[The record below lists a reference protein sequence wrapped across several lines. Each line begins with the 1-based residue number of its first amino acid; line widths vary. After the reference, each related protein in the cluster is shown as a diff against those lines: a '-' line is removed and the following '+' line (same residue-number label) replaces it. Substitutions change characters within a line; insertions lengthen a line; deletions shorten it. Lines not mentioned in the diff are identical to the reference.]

1 MKIIH
6 IIPNLRKGGAERI
19 ALDICNE
26 IHSQGEHEVLL
37 ITFQPDNAYTFL
49 TESLPWKVVPADIVP
64 SITGKASVS
73 VSELQET
80 IEAFQPDIIHAHL
93 FKTIMVLSQIHY
105 EAHYFIHFH
114 DNMHQ
119 LKPFSWSHCFQK
131 KMWTDWYER
140 RLVLTSFK
148 KKSVSAIA
156 ISNDTANY
164 ARKVIPPT
172 VQVHQLLNAIDRK
185 RFYAEV
191 KKKASN
197 RIVMIGSLVE
207 NKNQLLAIQ
216 VIEQLL
222 KREIDV
228 RLDLVGDGVNRSK
241 LEEYVSQ
248 NELSNF
254 ITFHG
259 KVDHPEN
266 VLREASLYLHTS
278 KSEAFGLV
286 LIEAMAAGLPVVCTN
301 GGGNK
306 DLILEGENGFLINIF
321 DAEALA
327 DKVELLIKNPEQ
339 RLEMGKKAQDFSEQ
353 FDISVYTAELTRIY
367 SSKLLTKPFA
377 KSE

>member
-19 ALDICNE
+19 TLDICNE
-26 IHSQGEHEVLL
+26 IQSQGEHEVLL

-49 TESLPWKVVPADIVP
+49 AETLPWKVIPADVVP

-73 VSELQET
+73 VSELQKT
-80 IEAFQPDIIHAHL
+80 IEEFQPDIIHAHL

-140 RLVLTSFK
+140 RLVLKSFK

-156 ISNDTANY
+156 ISNDTAHY
-164 ARKVIPPT
+164 ARKVLPPT
-172 VQVHQLLNAIDRK
+172 IQVHQLLNAIDRK

-207 NKNQLLAIQ
+207 KKNQLLAIRTVENLIQ
-216 VIEQLL
+216 KGINVQ
-222 KREIDV
+222 
-228 RLDLVGDGVNRSK
+228 LDLIGDGANRNK
-241 LEEYVSQ
+241 LGAYVDSCQ
-248 NELSNF
+248 LRQQV
-254 ITFHG
+254 TFHG
-259 KVDHPEN
+259 NIDHPERI
-266 VLREASLYLHTS
+266 LHKSSIYLHTA
-278 KSEAFGLV
+278 KIEPFGLV
-286 LIEAMAAGLPVVCTN
+286 ILEAMAAGLPVVCTN

-306 DLILEGENGFLINIF
+306 DLILEGENGFMINTF
-321 DAEALA
+321 APEALA
-327 DKVELLIKNPEQ
+327 NKVEFLIKNPEQ
-339 RLEMGKKAQDFSEQ
+339 RIEMGKRAQKFSEQ
-353 FDISVYTAELTRIY
+353 FNISVYVRNLTLLY
-367 SSKLLTKPFA
+367 SSEIDRKTA
-377 KSE
+377 

>member
-19 ALDICNE
+19 TLDICNE

-49 TESLPWKVVPADIVP
+49 TESLPWKVVPADVVP

-73 VSELQET
+73 VSELRET

-164 ARKVIPPT
+164 ARKVLPPT

-191 KKKASN
+191 KEQASN
-197 RIVMIGSLVE
+197 RIVMIGSLVDK
-207 NKNQLLAIQ
+207 KNQLLAIQ
-216 VIEQLL
+216 TVENLIQ
-222 KREIDV
+222 RGMNV
-228 RLDLVGDGVNRSK
+228 QLDLIGDGANRNK
-241 LEEYVSQ
+241 LGAYVDSYQ
-248 NELSNF
+248 LTQQV
-254 ITFHG
+254 IFHG
-259 KVDHPEN
+259 NIDYPERILN
-266 VLREASLYLHTS
+266 KASVYVHTA
-278 KSEAFGLV
+278 KIEAFGLV
-286 LIEAMAAGLPVVCTN
+286 IVEAMAAGLPVVCTN

-306 DLILEGENGFLINIF
+306 DLILEGENGFLINTF

-327 DKVELLIKNPEQ
+327 DKVELLIKNPEL
-339 RLEMGKKAQDFSEQ
+339 RLEMGKKAQDFSKQ
-353 FDISVYTAELTRIY
+353 FDISVYVKNLILLYSCKAAKKTA
-367 SSKLLTKPFA
+367 
-377 KSE
+377 